1 MEIKEVENKDL
12 LRKYSITVADKDL
25 DAEIEKR
32 ANEAAKTISMDGFRQ
47 GKVPVAVVKMRFKDS
62 LKAEAQEN
70 LLKSV
75 VEDLIKKNDFKLAAT
90 PQMKLDE
97 TSKKAG
103 LSFTLEFELL
113 PEVPKIDYSKIKLT
127 NYECDIDEASIN
139 KSLEAIQKRSATF
152 EPLAQGS
159 KAKINDVVL
168 IDVLGSMD
176 GKDFP
181 EGKVDN
187 KHLKLGS
194 KEFIPGFEE
203 GLVGAKAGDERT
215 LDLSMP
221 KDYWAK
227 DLAGKK
233 VLFTVKVKE
242 VLKEV
247 LPALDD
253 DFAKKANMKD
263 LSELKDKARE
273 VLATQYKDISDT
285 ILRKELFDYFDEK
298 VKFPL
303 PTTLVANEQSIL
315 SESEKQSGG
324 NKESGEDLAKRRV
337 KLGILIAAIAKEE
350 DIKVSQND
358 LKASLEKQ
366 FAFSG
371 LNPNDILNYYKNNPE
386 ALEHFKGKI
395 LEDNVVD
402 FVKSKITLT
411 KKKVTS
417 EQLQKLFD
425 EIK

>member
-1 MEIKEVENKDL
+1 MEIKEIENKDL
-12 LRKYSITVADKDL
+12 LRRYSITIADKDL
-25 DAEIEKR
+25 ATEIDKK

-62 LKAEAQEN
+62 LKAEAQDN
-70 LLKSV
+70 LLKASV
-75 VEDLIKKNDFKLAAT
+75 EELIKKNDFKLAAT
-90 PQMKLDE
+90 PEMKLADE
-97 TSKKAG
+97 DKKQG
-103 LSFTLEFELL
+103 LSFILEFELL

-127 NYECDIDEASIN
+127 KYECEVDEESVN
-139 KSLEAIQKRSATF
+139 KSLEALQKRNATF
-152 EPLAQGS
+152 EPLAEGA

-168 IDVLGSMD
+168 IDVVGSMD

-181 EGKVDN
+181 EGKVDD

-203 GLVGAKAGDERT
+203 GLVGAKVGDEKT
-215 LDLSMP
+215 LDLTMP

-227 DLAGKK
+227 ELAGKK
-233 VLFTVKVKE
+233 VLFGVKVKA
-242 VLKEV
+242 VMKEV
-247 LPALDD
+247 LPTLDD
-253 DFAKKANMKD
+253 ELAKKANLKD
-263 LSELKDKARE
+263 LNELKEKARE
-273 VLATQYKDISDT
+273 VLSTQHKDISDT
-285 ILRKELFDYFDEK
+285 ILRKELFDYFEEK
-298 VKFPL
+298 VKFSL

-315 SESEKQSGG
+315 AESEKRAGDTKGSD
-324 NKESGEDLAKRRV
+324 EDLAKRRV
-337 KLGILIAAIAKEE
+337 KLGILIANIAKEE
-350 DIKVSQND
+350 SISVSQND
-358 LKASLEKQ
+358 LKAGLEKQ

-371 LNPNDILNYYKNNPE
+371 LNANDILNYYKSNPE

-402 FVKSKITLT
+402 FVISKITLT

>member
-25 DAEIEKR
+25 DAEIDKR

-70 LLKSV
+70 LLKSA
-75 VEDLIKKNDFKLAAT
+75 VEDLIKKNDFKLATT
-90 PQMKLDE
+90 PQMKLDD
-97 TSKKAG
+97 TGKKTG

-127 NYECDIDEASIN
+127 NYECDVDEASIN

-152 EPLAQGS
+152 EALPEGS

-215 LDLSMP
+215 LDLTMP

-227 DLAGKK
+227 ELAGKK
-233 VLFTVKVKE
+233 VSFTVKVKE
-242 VLKEV
+242 VLKDV
-247 LPALDD
+247 LLPLDD
-253 DFAKKANMKD
+253 EFAKKANMKD
-263 LSELKDKARE
+263 LKELRDKAKE
-273 VLATQYKDISDT
+273 VLEAQYKDISDT

-298 VKFPL
+298 VKFSL
-303 PTTLVANEQSIL
+303 PTTLIANEQRAL
-315 SESEKQSGG
+315 SESEKHPGD
-324 NKESGEDLAKRRV
+324 NKESDEHLAKRRV
-337 KLGILIAAIAKEE
+337 KLGILVAAIAEEE

-358 LKASLEKQ
+358 LKSSLEKK

-417 EQLQKLFD
+417 DQLQKLFD